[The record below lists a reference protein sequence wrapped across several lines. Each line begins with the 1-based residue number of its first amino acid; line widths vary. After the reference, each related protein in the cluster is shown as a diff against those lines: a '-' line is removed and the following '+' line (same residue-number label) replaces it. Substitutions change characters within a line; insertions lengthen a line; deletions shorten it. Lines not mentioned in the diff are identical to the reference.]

1 MKKINELE
9 AMMNGTSQYQDSK
22 EAGISYSTYKAY
34 KHSRESECKRLDF
47 ADICMM
53 DEIGQIVADLRRLGI
68 KEFSVSEQ
76 STALM
81 RILAG
86 FEAAGCKV
94 TKMTTAKA
102 TYIELGADDYADV
115 PAIKLLVK

>member
-9 AMMNGTSQYQDSK
+9 AITEG
-22 EAGISYSTYKAY
+22 KAMSVAVSVY
-34 KHSRESECKRLDF
+34 DAYRHSRESGCKRLDF
-47 ADICMM
+47 ADVFMS
-53 DEIGQIVADLRRLGI
+53 DRFEDIVDDLRRLGI
-68 KEFSVSEQ
+68 KEISVSEQ